1 MGGKNEPCITVSQ
14 DFPQL
19 LAPAPDTDEREGG
32 REEGSGYYIR
42 GVGRKLLAPAP
53 NGKRKGKRDS
63 LYRGGRT
70 VIRTPAHN
78 M

>member
-1 MGGKNEPCITVSQ
+1 MSPVLR
-14 DFPQL
+14 FPRISPSCLRRRLTQ
-19 LAPAPDTDEREGG
+19 AREKGG
-32 REEGSGYYIR
+32 RERILYK